1 MKSKEFNTDI
11 TLTQAEVETISKK
24 LVAAG
29 IDRKLVESVIIG
41 RIASDDHDPCPKSC
55 NCLYSPQ
62 CDKFF
67 RVSGPSDIANLRKQI
82 LERKID
88 LKKIHP
94 KAEKLFRG

>member
-11 TLTQAEVETISKK
+11 TLTQAEAESISKK

-29 IDRKLVESVIIG
+29 IDRKLVERVIIG
-41 RIASDDHDPCPKSC
+41 RDPVLERDPCTRTN
-55 NCLYSPQ
+55 NCVYVPHCQ
-62 CDKFF
+62 IYYK
-67 RVSGPSDIANLRKQI
+67 VSGPSDIAELRKQI